1 VFIVALKR
9 RDQANW
15 LQRRKEVVDHAAHL
29 FAANGYHATG
39 VAELG
44 DGVGLARGAL
54 YYYIESKDT
63 LLTLIHDRVMTE
75 VLAAG
80 DAAHALEA
88 TPTERLRFLGQEL
101 VRIITEFPDHV
112 WVFLHEFRNLKG
124 EAAITFRTQRQ
135 TFEKRIEE
143 ILIDGCKTGEFEIE
157 NTRLAA
163 LAWLGLHNYIYIW
176 HHSGSP
182 FTAEIIAEQ
191 FGRIFLDGI
200 RSR

>member
-1 VFIVALKR
+1 VLIVPQKR

-63 LLTLIHDRVMTE
+63 LLTLIHDTVMSE

-80 DAAHALEA
+80 NAAREMDTSA
-88 TPTERLRFLGQEL
+88 TERLRFLGREL
-101 VRIITEFPDHV
+101 VRIITEYPDHV
-112 WVFLHEFRNLKG
+112 WVFLHEFRNLQG
-124 EAAITFRTQRQ
+124 DAATSFRKQRRE
-135 TFEKRIEE
+135 FEERIEE
-143 ILIDGCKTGEFEIE
+143 ILVDGCKSGEFEVVD
-157 NTRLAA
+157 TRLAA

-176 HHSGSP
+176 HHPDSA
-182 FTAEIIAEQ
+182 FTAEIIADQ
-191 FGRIFLDGI
+191 FGSIFLGGI
-200 RSR
+200 KPK